1 MFHVFPEPQSAPLVV
16 PANTD
21 SLPQK
26 LPVLVG
32 GPPENRTMFIA
43 IVKLGAPCALPAG
56 GDPRVILSAGGGAE
70 VEAKPVPDSVSDSS
84 EAFVADVQLKNLG
97 AGVYQ
102 VQLLSIDSQHEA
114 TEWQLKFRNTEA
126 ADQSFVWVVADN
138 DREMRQPWIS
148 LPQSLTF
155 TALSG
160 RIAAQTVKVAN
171 RGTGTLRFHDTAGLQ
186 LQNGFSVTG
195 VPSPI
200 PPNSCGDLEISFTGQ
215 PTGGPSPLTR
225 YTADTDDP
233 GVPGTPEHNSAIA
246 LTATTTVPLPE
257 TITVGVVIVI
267 PELRDEYRGEFGDGQ
282 IVAAL
287 ATLFDRP
294 QVVETIDFPGDG
306 AVPVDPA
313 ALRELGMRLVGLF
326 GPGGYPVV
334 TYITQ
339 RDDPIA
345 GPIPVRDQRREA
357 LKQALGTP
365 AAGITSPITGTSQE
379 ISSDAYQIAQVKGHI
394 VQRAFMVVD
403 MVLPP
408 VVTDLAPRPA
418 RVGSGF
424 TVRGR
429 DLAFGNVMPEILY
442 SVKSGGSPGSGECM
456 IAPPPASTPFELNAQ
471 LPRDVGECVLS
482 LVVRRSDGAEAKIG
496 DLQLVAG

>member
-1 MFHVFPEPQSAPLVV
+1 MFHVFPESQPVPLVV
-16 PANTD
+16 AANTD
-21 SLPQK
+21 SPAQK
-26 LPVLVG
+26 LPALIG
-32 GPPENRTMFIA
+32 GPPDGRTMFIA
-43 IVKLGAPCALPAG
+43 IVKLGAPCALPPG

-70 VEAKPVPDSVSDSS
+70 VEAKLQSDSALDS
-84 EAFVADVQLKNLG
+84 SGAFAADVQLTSLG
-97 AGVYQ
+97 AGVYL
-102 VQLLSIDSQHEA
+102 VQLQTIDPQHET
-114 TEWQLKFRNTEA
+114 TEWRMKFRNSEA

-138 DREMRQPWIS
+138 ERDMRQSWIS

-155 TALSG
+155 EALSG
-160 RIAAQTVKVAN
+160 QTVAQTVKVVN

-186 LQNGFSVTG
+186 LQNGFSVTQ
-195 VPSPI
+195 VPPPI
-200 PPNSCGDLEISFTGQ
+200 LPNSCGDLEISFTGQ
-215 PTGGPSPLTR
+215 PAGGPSPLTR

-233 GVPGTPEHNSAIA
+233 GAPGTPEHNSVIA

-257 TITVGVVIVI
+257 TITVGVVIVT
-267 PELRDEYRGEFGDGQ
+267 PELRDEYRAEFGDGQ
-282 IVAAL
+282 FVAAL
-287 ATLFDRP
+287 ATLFERP
-294 QVVETIDFPGDG
+294 QLVETIDFPGDD
-306 AVPVDPA
+306 AAPVDPT
-313 ALRELGMRLVGLF
+313 ALRELGNRLVESF

-339 RDDPIA
+339 RDDPTA
-345 GPIPVRDQRREA
+345 GPIPVRDRRRDA

-408 VVTDLAPRPA
+408 VVTDLAPKPA

-442 SVKSGGSPGSGECM
+442 SVKSGGSPGSGTCT
-456 IAPPPASTPFELNAQ
+456 IAPPPASTPFELNAL

-482 LVVRRSDGAEAKIG
+482 LVVRRSDGAEAEVG